1 MSTVIADCVLVDD
14 RLPCVAARAR
24 DGCVERLI
32 RFAQVEV
39 LLDKR
44 LEQSFEIGVGHAA
57 LERHG
62 KRCLFAEMA
71 ADHDRVDGN
80 GLLADARATARQA
93 DVGDLRLRAGVEAAR
108 EVDAQRLADFW
119 EGRIERSC
127 QRVQAVFRLNRREV
141 AVGVARAR
149 GSVAREEARL

>member
-24 DGCVERLI
+24 DGRIKRLI
-32 RFAQVEV
+32 RLAQVEV

-44 LEQSFEIGVGHAA
+44 FEQGFEVSVGHAA
-57 LERHG
+57 FERRG
-62 KRCLFAEMA
+62 KRRIFAEMA
-71 ADHDRVDGN
+71 ADHDRVDGHD
-80 GLLADARATARQA
+80 LLADARATARQA

-108 EVDAQRLADFW
+108 QVDAQRLADFRK
-119 EGRIERSC
+119 GRIERC
-127 QRVQAVFRLNRREV
+127 RQRVQAVLRLDWREV